1 MLLKQERKN
10 WYCISKINNTFTD
23 NEDLDLAVQMY
34 NLLEYSENYSI
45 TSGSFWIYYRDEVND
60 DANENDAA
68 CIKITTKQ

>member
-1 MLLKQERKN
+1 
-10 WYCISKINNTFTD
+10 
-23 NEDLDLAVQMY
+23 MY